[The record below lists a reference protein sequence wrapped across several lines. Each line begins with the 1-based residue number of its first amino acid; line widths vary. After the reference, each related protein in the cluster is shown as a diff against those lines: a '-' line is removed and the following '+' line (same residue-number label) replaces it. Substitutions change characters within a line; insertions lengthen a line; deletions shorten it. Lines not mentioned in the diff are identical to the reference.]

1 MKTTPK
7 RLFWIM
13 TYALKNMK
21 RILAVFLAL
30 AMCITVANTAF
41 AAELDTPVQEEDIDE
56 MYDSK
61 TIVIPAYSSVTT
73 SSFYIP
79 DPHFAFESQGNTS
92 TGGTTTNGSYL
103 VELKQGS
110 GTLASNNVSID
121 GYTYK
126 VDWISV
132 YAGTYYFKIT
142 NYSNT
147 AIRVVLTYYSW
158 A

>member
-1 MKTTPK
+1 
-7 RLFWIM
+7 
-13 TYALKNMK
+13 MK
-21 RILAVFLAL
+21 RIIAILVAL
-30 AMCITVANTAF
+30 AMCITMTNTAF

-79 DPHFAFESQGNTS
+79 DPHFAFESTGNTS

-103 VELKQGS
+103 VELKHGS
-110 GTLASNNVSID
+110 GTHASQNLNID

-126 VDWISV
+126 LDWISV

>member
-1 MKTTPK
+1 
-7 RLFWIM
+7 
-13 TYALKNMK
+13 MK
-21 RILAVFLAL
+21 RIIAILVAL
-30 AMCITVANTAF
+30 AMCITMTNTAF
-41 AAELDTPVQEEDIDE
+41 AAELDTPVREEDIDE

-79 DPHFAFESQGNTS
+79 DPYFAFESTGNTS

-103 VELKQGS
+103 VELKHGS
-110 GTLASNNVSID
+110 GTHASQNLNID
-121 GYTYK
+121 GVNYK
-126 VDWISV
+126 LDWISV